1 MTVKQLIR
9 QLEDF
14 NPDSEVRLAI
24 QPSWPFE
31 HFIGNVV
38 SVELTDEDADEDE
51 EVPDYTNTA
60 EEIVY
65 IGEGSQIGYLPGRA
79 SSQLGWR

>member
-31 HFIGNVV
+31 HSIGNVV
-38 SVELTDEDADEDE
+38 SVSLTDEDADDDE
-51 EVPDYTNTA
+51 EVPDYANTG

-65 IGEGSQIGYLPGRA
+65 IGEGYQVGYLPGQA
-79 SSQLGWR
+79 SSELGWR

>member
-31 HFIGNVV
+31 HSIGNVV
-38 SVELTDEDADEDE
+38 SVGLTDEDADEDE
-51 EVPDYTNTA
+51 EVPDYANTG

-65 IGEGSQIGYLPGRA
+65 IGEGYQVGYLPGQA
-79 SSQLGWR
+79 SHELGWR